1 MKFIGKEN
9 KIISDQLLN
18 ENEETLKMI
27 SYLLDV
33 DVKAERFMGRQ
44 AVNGKTLMSSFNSS
58 TGLDEFLRII

>member
-18 ENEETLKMI
+18 ENEETLKTI

-33 DVKAERFMGRQ
+33 NVKSRKVYG
-44 AVNGKTLMSSFNSS
+44 
-58 TGLDEFLRII
+58 